1 MRVSPN
7 EVKVCEK
14 HNVIYTNWGNGNR
27 RRCVECVKE
36 YNKLPHRLEKKREI
50 DRKYQ
55 ANKRLDNPDVL
66 KEAQEKYHNSEKY
79 RDWKISQLSITSSN
93 IYCIRCNNN
102 RVFNNDYCNDCNK
115 LLHII
120 NNHDYI
126 SICKHCNKEYGLD
139 VKISN
144 SGKVFQLNRYC
155 SVQCNKDSK
164 KENYIK
170 HRKEYKKTEAFKKM
184 QSERKR
190 NRTYRKRV
198 IKSGNRYEY
207 ILRRVLFQRFNYIC
221 QGCNVKCVHPN
232 DTNYNQDNC
241 ATIDHIKPISKGG
254 SHTYNNTQLLCR
266 KCNWMKNDNEKYFE
280 HKQRAKQME
289 LQFDFTMVKHG
300 TGEQLALFE
309 QGHGA

>member
-120 NNHDYI
+120 MIIYLYVNI
-126 SICKHCNKEYGLD
+126 
-139 VKISN
+139 
-144 SGKVFQLNRYC
+144 
-155 SVQCNKDSK
+155 
-164 KENYIK
+164 
-170 HRKEYKKTEAFKKM
+170 
-184 QSERKR
+184 
-190 NRTYRKRV
+190 V
-198 IKSGNRYEY
+198 IKSM
-207 ILRRVLFQRFNYIC
+207 
-221 QGCNVKCVHPN
+221 
-232 DTNYNQDNC
+232 D
-241 ATIDHIKPISKGG
+241 
-254 SHTYNNTQLLCR
+254 
-266 KCNWMKNDNEKYFE
+266 
-280 HKQRAKQME
+280 
-289 LQFDFTMVKHG
+289 
-300 TGEQLALFE
+300 
-309 QGHGA
+309 

>member
-7 EVKVCEK
+7 EIKVCEK
-14 HNVIYTNWGNGNR
+14 HNVVYTNLGNGNR
-27 RRCVECVKE
+27 RRCVECVRE

-50 DRKYQ
+50 DRNYQ
-55 ANKRLDNPDVL
+55 AKKRLENPDVL
-66 KEAQEKYHNSEKY
+66 KQAQEKYKQTDKY
-79 RDWKISQLSITSSN
+79 RDWKISQLSITCSN

-102 RVFNNDYCNDCNK
+102 RVYNNDYCVDCNK

-126 SICKHCNKEYGLD
+126 SVCKHCNKEYGLD

-144 SGKVFQLNRYC
+144 SGKVFQLNKFC
-155 SVQCNKDSK
+155 SVDCNKQSK
-164 KENYIK
+164 INTQTLYKTTDTYKELK
-170 HRKEYKKTEAFKKM
+170 R
-184 QSERKR
+184 ERKR
-190 NRTYRKRV
+190 NGTHKKRV
-198 IKSGNRYEY
+198 IKKGSKYQLIY
-207 ILRRVLFQRFNYIC
+207 RRILFQRFNYVC

-254 SHTYNNTQLLCR
+254 NHTYVNTQLLCR
-266 KCNWMKNDNEKYFE
+266 KCNSIKRDNEKYFE

-289 LQFDFTMVKHG
+289 LQFDLTMVKHG